1 MATTEEKKKKS
12 NSPFARRLSELIE
25 EKPRGEA
32 DKLASFLGVKKG
44 VVSSYKYG
52 VQPDFSVL
60 VKIAQYFS
68 VSLDWL
74 LGVSDP
80 NCRTSDTDAA
90 GAAKYTGLS
99 DKSVIALNRMR
110 YGTEKYHAPDIKGID
125 FLNMALEQTLENDLK
140 DDKHSEL
147 LLKKFKPEKISS
159 KRIAYQTVF
168 AAFFELVSPSVDL
181 GALYLLKPEA
191 PNDPEDPG
199 EWANA
204 ATVKRFLLERE
215 ISRFFDGLRL
225 KYAPDYA
232 YWMHTSQADE
242 GEIKR
247 ANAEIREAMKP
258 DEDFDAEEE
267 E

>member
-1 MATTEEKKKKS
+1 MCCNEIIKERLIRLRNKYGEEKFKKMLIGTNPGQVSRQSYEHWMKGDRTPSAANIKS
-12 NSPFARRLSELIE
+12 ICEMFSI
-25 EKPRGEA
+25 
-32 DKLASFLGVKKG
+32 
-44 VVSSYKYG
+44 SS
-52 VQPDFSVL
+52 
-60 VKIAQYFS
+60 
-68 VSLDWL
+68 DWL
-74 LGVSDP
+74 LGFLP
-80 NCRTSDTDAA
+80 ENCSTNNIDVQN
-90 GAAKYTGLS
+90 AAKYTGLS
-99 DKSVIALNRMR
+99 DKSVIALHRMR

-125 FLNMALEQTLENDLK
+125 FLNMALEQTLEDDLK
-140 DDKHSEL
+140 DDKHAEL
-147 LLKKFKPEKISS
+147 LLKKFKPERISS